1 MIIDNAGTYTLRYT
15 ATDDCGKTTTVDREL
30 VVAEPVHLYGVIW
43 NAGEHSDW
51 TRIGESALFESPQPA
66 VNNGTGSSPFDDIY
80 PWSDIEVVEDANAG
94 TLVKIPK
101 YYYKR
106 TIDISGTIELMIS
119 PNEQDGFSVSPAH
132 ADRGDGVGERD
143 VVYVGRYHCCDA
155 NYKSATGD
163 IPKSNMTRDNFR
175 TEIHNLGTDI
185 WQYDYA
191 MFWTI
196 AMLYLV
202 EFADW
207 NSQSMIGVGCGN
219 GSAKEAMGST
229 DAMQY
234 HTGTNALTRSDY
246 GQVQYRHIEGL
257 WSNVNDFCDGIYFDS
272 TNVYAIKNPAMFSDT
287 TNGTNI
293 GAQFKN
299 NGWIRN
305 FISPTVGV
313 GFDYALLPQADTT
326 TPNRITDNAS
336 YNNTY
341 PVLCVGGYYTQNT
354 SQQYGLFYQ
363 NRLDADR
370 KRAWVGSRLMK
381 LPNA

>member
-15 ATDDCGKTTTVDREL
+15 ATDDCGKTTIVDREL

-51 TRIGESALFESPQPA
+51 TRIGDSALFESPQPA
-66 VNNGTGSSPFDDIY
+66 INNGTGSSPFDDIY

-106 TIDISGTIELMIS
+106 TINDAGTIELMIS
-119 PNEQDGFSVSPAH
+119 PDEQDGFSVSPAH

-163 IPKSNMTRDNFR
+163 IPKTNTTRANFR

-257 WSNVNDFCDGIYFDS
+257 WSNVYDWCDGIYFDS
-272 TNVYAIKNPAMFSDT
+272 TDVYAIKNPAMFSDT

-299 NGWIRN
+299 NGWISN

-326 TPNRITDNAS
+326 TPNRITDYAK
-336 YNNTY
+336 YNNTN
-341 PVLCVGGYYTQNT
+341 PVLCVGGYYTQN
-354 SQQYGLFYQ
+354 SPQDLGLFYQ
-363 NRLDADR
+363 ERNTADR
-370 KRAWVGSRLMK
+370 TRGWIGSRLMK